1 MPLHRTV
8 RSSQAALRNQFNA
21 KSRLTHPRARDSI
34 FQLST
39 PRRTYGS
46 GPNPTPGR
54 SPLKVWPFI
63 AITLVGTGSYTLM
76 KSPMPAIAPPK
87 SHPQISSPAKDTPTF
102 SPDNVSVIFVLG
114 GPGSGKGT
122 QCEKIVRD
130 YGFTHLSA
138 GDLLRAEQDRPD
150 SEFGN
155 MIKEYIRDGKIVPM
169 EVTVQLLENAMTE
182 DIKQHDGKGKF
193 LIDGFPRKMDQA
205 LHFEA
210 SVCPSKSTLFFDCP
224 EDVMLARLLNRGKT
238 SGRTDDNEESI
249 KKRFKTFVDTSMP
262 VVDYFETKGK
272 LVKIL
277 AVRSPDEVYQEV
289 RRVLRSLGF

>member
-1 MPLHRTV
+1 
-8 RSSQAALRNQFNA
+8 
-21 KSRLTHPRARDSI
+21 
-34 FQLST
+34 
-39 PRRTYGS
+39 
-46 GPNPTPGR
+46 
-54 SPLKVWPFI
+54 
-63 AITLVGTGSYTLM
+63 
-76 KSPMPAIAPPK
+76 MPAIAPPK

-193 LIDGFPRKMDQA
+193 LIDGTYLLPPNHH
-205 LHFEA
+205 LH
-210 SVCPSKSTLFFDCP
+210 
-224 EDVMLARLLNRGKT
+224 LLNLPANHPLLSRRLPSQNG
-238 SGRTDDNEESI
+238 
-249 KKRFKTFVDTSMP
+249 P
-262 VVDYFETKGK
+262 
-272 LVKIL
+272 
-277 AVRSPDEVYQEV
+277 SPA
-289 RRVLRSLGF
+289 LRSLGLPVQIHALLRLPGRRHARAAAEPRQDERAHGRQ